1 MDRLH
6 NYVESTDMR
15 ISQII
20 FILIMLL
27 FIYSRKDYWRMAK
40 TILTVYAICVFW
52 QFIEIVY
59 YGEVQNREVDN
70 IIAVIM
76 IPFIYR
82 SIERTKD
89 DD

>member
-1 MDRLH
+1 
-6 NYVESTDMR
+6 MR

-20 FILIMLL
+20 FILIILL
-27 FIYSRKDYWRMAK
+27 FICSRKDYWRMGK
-40 TILTVYAICVFW
+40 TIIILSAICKFW
-52 QFIEIVY
+52 QLIEIVY

-70 IIAVIM
+70 IVAVIM
-76 IPFIYR
+76 IPLIYR

>member
-1 MDRLH
+1 
-6 NYVESTDMR
+6 MR

-20 FILIMLL
+20 FILIILL
-27 FIYSRKDYWRMAK
+27 FIYSRKDYWRMGK
-40 TILTVYAICVFW
+40 TIIILFAICKFW
-52 QFIEIVY
+52 QLIEIVY

-70 IIAVIM
+70 IIVVIM

-82 SIERTKD
+82 SIERTND

>member
-1 MDRLH
+1 MI
-6 NYVESTDMR
+6 

-20 FILIMLL
+20 FILIIML
-27 FIYSRKDYWRMAK
+27 FIYSRKDYWRMGK
-40 TILTVYAICVFW
+40 TIIILFAICIFW
-52 QFIEIVY
+52 QLIEIVY

-70 IIAVIM
+70 IVAVIM

>member
-1 MDRLH
+1 
-6 NYVESTDMR
+6 MR

-20 FILIMLL
+20 FILIILL
-27 FIYSRKDYWRMAK
+27 FINSRKDYWRMGK
-40 TILTVYAICVFW
+40 TIIILFAICIFW
-52 QFIEIVY
+52 QLIEIVY

-70 IIAVIM
+70 IVAVIM

>member
-1 MDRLH
+1 
-6 NYVESTDMR
+6 MR

-20 FILIMLL
+20 FILIILL
-27 FIYSRKDYWRMAK
+27 FINSGKDYWGMGK
-40 TILTVYAICVFW
+40 TIIILFAICIFW
-52 QFIEIVY
+52 QLIEIVY

-70 IIAVIM
+70 IVAVIM

-82 SIERTKD
+82 SIERSKD

>member
-1 MDRLH
+1 
-6 NYVESTDMR
+6 MR

-20 FILIMLL
+20 FILIILL
-27 FIYSRKDYWRMAK
+27 FIYSRKDYWRMGK
-40 TILTVYAICVFW
+40 TIIILFAICIFW
-52 QFIEIVY
+52 QLIEIVY

-70 IIAVIM
+70 IVAVIM

>member
-1 MDRLH
+1 
-6 NYVESTDMR
+6 MR

-20 FILIMLL
+20 FMLIILL
-27 FIYSRKDYWRMAK
+27 FIYSRKDYWRMGKAII
-40 TILTVYAICVFW
+40 ILFAICTFW
-52 QFIEIVY
+52 QLIEIVY

-70 IIAVIM
+70 IVAVIM
-76 IPFIYR
+76 VSFIYR

>member
-1 MDRLH
+1 MI
-6 NYVESTDMR
+6 

-20 FILIMLL
+20 FILIILL
-27 FIYSRKDYWRMAK
+27 FINSRKDYWRMGK
-40 TILTVYAICVFW
+40 TIIILFAICTFW
-52 QFIEIVY
+52 QLIEIVY

-70 IIAVIM
+70 IVAVIM

>member
-1 MDRLH
+1 MI
-6 NYVESTDMR
+6 

-20 FILIMLL
+20 FILIIML
-27 FIYSRKDYWRMAK
+27 FIYSRKDYWRMGK
-40 TILTVYAICVFW
+40 TIIILFAICKFW
-52 QFIEIVY
+52 QLIEIVY

-70 IIAVIM
+70 IVAVIM

-82 SIERTKD
+82 SIERTND